1 MWYQSMHVLL
11 DLWFSNYDVFFSKL
25 CFPEIIIDP
34 NYEFGN
40 FMKVLIVIM
49 NLEFYVIINPNYDLG
64 ILWYYKLYL
73 RF

>member
-1 MWYQSMHVLL
+1 MILQ
-11 DLWFSNYDVFFSKL
+11 LWFFLSEL

-49 NLEFYVIINPNYDLG
+49 NLEFYAIINPNYDLG